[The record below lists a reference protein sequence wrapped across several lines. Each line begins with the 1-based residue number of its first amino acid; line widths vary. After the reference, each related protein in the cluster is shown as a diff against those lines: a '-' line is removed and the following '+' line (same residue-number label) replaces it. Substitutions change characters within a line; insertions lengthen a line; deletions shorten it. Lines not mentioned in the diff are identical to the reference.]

1 MKIEGLP
8 FSVTDWSRVPAIE
21 HKGKTGTSL
30 WRSFEGGGVRARI
43 VDYSPGF
50 ESDHWCP
57 RGHIL
62 YVVDGEVEIR
72 LKSGAVHVL
81 RRGSGFAA
89 GDDEADPHL
98 AVSAT
103 GARVF
108 IVD

>member
-1 MKIEGLP
+1 MKIDSLP
-8 FSVTDWSRVPAIE
+8 FTVIDWSRLPAIE
-21 HKGKTGTSL
+21 HKGRTGTSR
-30 WRSFEGGGVRARI
+30 WRAFEGGGLRARV

-50 ESDHWCP
+50 EADHWCP
-57 RGHIL
+57 RGHLL
-62 YVVDGEVEIR
+62 YVIEGEVAIR
-72 LKSGAVHVL
+72 LKSGTEHVL

-98 AVSAT
+98 AVSAQ